1 VGRAPTGFH
10 FLVLLSLVAPTCG
23 FSQQLDSVKIAKSV
37 SPAVVLI
44 RGATADGNVV
54 GSGFI
59 VSSDGKIATNLH
71 VIRDLVSGGV
81 TLSSGEN
88 FDSFTVLAFDE
99 QKDLAIIKVPGVDM
113 PSVVLGNSDDVEAGE
128 PVLIV
133 GNPLG
138 LQGSVTTGVI
148 SAMRDD
154 PFGGEFM
161 TFQTDAAVSPG
172 NSGGPVVN
180 RNQQVIGV
188 VVYRVIGGENLNF
201 AVPANYLRAL
211 LNSSLSPMPL
221 EELPA
226 KLMHGTVA
234 TAIPPKSSVARSPT
248 QIPNWWLSSPDP
260 KRVLADP
267 LFPTLSLDQRT
278 QVLMQIDPKFAKLSS
293 AKRHSYLWLAE
304 TNYLPKA
311 AAPREVVTW
320 NAGDPKCSTE
330 FDPSGSLRKI
340 ITASDFRVEA
350 TIHRGLRGFLYSHL
364 TILNNSSKPIDI
376 VPQTFLLNVV
386 GRKQFTLFFEYP
398 QRVTSELY
406 ENYFSGVSRL
416 PMSEETAKVITGALI
431 DVAQKIVPES
441 MNESSIPPGEL
452 NEGNVWF
459 EQASNGVREVVLRVF
474 VGERAFDFDFPIQ

>member
-1 VGRAPTGFH
+1 M
-10 FLVLLSLVAPTCG
+10 VLLLLMAPACG
-23 FSQQLDSVKIAKSV
+23 LSQQLDSVKIAKSV

-44 RGATADGNVV
+44 RGATGDGNIV

-71 VIRDLVSGGV
+71 VIRDLVSGGA

-154 PFGGEFM
+154 PFGGEFK

-180 RNQQVIGV
+180 RNQQVIGI
-188 VVYRVIGGENLNF
+188 VVYRVIGGEHLNF
-201 AVPANYLRAL
+201 AVPVNYLRAL
-211 LNSSLSPMPL
+211 LSSALSPMPL
-221 EELPA
+221 EELHA
-226 KLMHGTVA
+226 KLMRGTVA
-234 TAIPPKSSVARSPT
+234 AATPPKSSVVPPPT
-248 QIPNWWLSSPDP
+248 QIPNWWLSSPDSR
-260 KRVLADP
+260 RVLADP
-267 LFPTLSLDQRT
+267 LFPTLSLEQRT
-278 QVLMQIDPKFAKLSS
+278 QVLIQIDPKFVKMSP

-311 AAPREVVTW
+311 APPKDVTTW
-320 NAGDPKCSTE
+320 NASDPKCSSE
-330 FDPSGSLRKI
+330 FDASGSLRKI
-340 ITASDFRVEA
+340 VTASDFRVEA

-364 TILNNSSKPIDI
+364 KILNNSSKPIDI

-386 GRKQFTLFFEYP
+386 GRKPFTLFFEYP

-441 MNESSIPPGEL
+441 MNAGLLPPGEF

-459 EQASNGVREVVLRVF
+459 EQVNNGVREVVLRVF
-474 VGERAFDFDFPIQ
+474 VADDAFDFDFPIR